1 MIHLTRGR
9 STVFEIVE
17 AIHKALHT
25 QSTFVLVLVSF
36 IVIGLIG
43 GGVMW
48 LIDIGYKN
56 ELQERAARRDN
67 GIDLRAKIGDLLS
80 EGNRL
85 QATCQSVPN
94 SYHTPPE
101 ARADL
106 ANSIVNWQQRAET
119 LLSVD
124 PDPYVSILWQRAILY
139 SNPHP
144 PAISDHCTVL
154 AVKMDTLQK
163 ILSRKNTTPI
173 QVQNKIQSLIAE
185 GESLK
190 SFAIE
195 SADEKAISENEMS
208 WVSKTYDWLR
218 IYLNDSYQSDFNNAS
233 SSASVPKETP
243 KSQSGLA
250 IWQRNKARV
259 DALRRIYDELKQN

>member
-1 MIHLTRGR
+1 
-9 STVFEIVE
+9 
-17 AIHKALHT
+17 
-25 QSTFVLVLVSF
+25 
-36 IVIGLIG
+36 
-43 GGVMW
+43 
-48 LIDIGYKN
+48 
-56 ELQERAARRDN
+56 
-67 GIDLRAKIGDLLS
+67 
-80 EGNRL
+80 
-85 QATCQSVPN
+85 
-94 SYHTPPE
+94 
-101 ARADL
+101 
-106 ANSIVNWQQRAET
+106 
-119 LLSVD
+119 
-124 PDPYVSILWQRAILY
+124 
-139 SNPHP
+139 
-144 PAISDHCTVL
+144 
-154 AVKMDTLQK
+154 MDTLQK

-195 SADEKAISENEMS
+195 SADEKEISENEMS